1 MRTTILFVL
10 ATAACSR
17 SDVPAPSPQPSPPPA
32 VDESPGPVG
41 SKDLAGLAGIAARLH
56 DESHQRPAV
65 KVKAEALFEALAT
78 RGIALTSTKQVL
90 AATAAADYCALGV
103 TAESVAVAVCEYKTL
118 EAARAGKKL
127 LETHYGKLVPDA
139 VRALN
144 GTTLLTVANG
154 TSHRDVRD
162 RVLDTF
168 ATL

>member
-10 ATAACSR
+10 AIAACKR
-17 SDVPAPSPQPSPPPA
+17 GDAPPPPPQPVPPT

-41 SKDLAGLAGIAARLH
+41 SKDLAGLAGIAAQLH

-65 KVKAEALFEALAT
+65 KVKVEALFDALAANGITLTTT
-78 RGIALTSTKQVL
+78 RQVL

-118 EAARAGKKL
+118 DAARAGKKL
-127 LETHYGKLVPDA
+127 LETRYAKLVPDA

-154 TSHRDVRD
+154 TSHREVRD

>member
-10 ATAACSR
+10 AIAACSR
-17 SDVPAPSPQPSPPPA
+17 SETPAPSPAPAPPPT
-32 VDESPGPVG
+32 VDESPGAVG
-41 SKDLAGLAGIAARLH
+41 SKDLAGLAGLGAKLH
-56 DESHQRPAV
+56 AESQQRPAV
-65 KVKAEALFEALAT
+65 KVKAEALFDALAT
-78 RGIALTSTKQVL
+78 RGIELTSTRQVL

-103 TAESVAVAVCEYKTL
+103 TTESIAVAVCEYSTL
-118 EAARAGKKL
+118 DAARAGKRL
-127 LETHYGKLVPDA
+127 LDTRYARLVPDA